1 MKPDLNLLITL
12 NVLLQ
17 ENSVSRAAE
26 RLNLS
31 QPSVSA
37 RLERLRTLFNDPLLI
52 PVSHGMRPTARAER
66 LRPSLEELVARI
78 DEVVAEPGPFVPAE
92 ADITWRI
99 AATDYGAQTA
109 LVPLMNTLR
118 QEAPGTRLAILEMK
132 PALIAQQLEKGTVD
146 LVLHLR
152 EGVPEGLHVRPLFQ
166 ERYVVAG
173 RQGHPALHSAITAEA
188 LCALEHVVVSPDGGG
203 FRGVTDSVLEA
214 RGLSR
219 KVVLSVPHFLLM
231 GTVLSTSDL
240 VALMPERVAAMMPGL
255 MTVLPPM
262 AIPGFELVMLWH
274 ARSHRDLGHRWL
286 RERVVGRFQDGR
298 WNGEVMQ

>member
-1 MKPDLNLLITL
+1 MKPDLNLLMTL

-17 ENSVSRAAE
+17 ENSVSRTAQ

-37 RLERLRTLFNDPLLI
+37 RLERLREWFNDPLLI
-52 PVSHGMRPTARAER
+52 PVSHGMRPTARAEALR
-66 LRPSLEELVARI
+66 LSLEQLSGMI
-78 DEVVAEPGPFVPAE
+78 DEVVAAPGPFIPADAVQE
-92 ADITWRI
+92 WRV

-109 LVPLMNTLR
+109 LVPLMAALR
-118 QEAPGTRLAILEMK
+118 QEAPGTRLAILDMK

-152 EGVPEGLHVRPLFQ
+152 DGVPDGLHIRPLFQ

-173 RQGHPALHSAITAEA
+173 RQGHPALHSDITAEA

-231 GTVLSTSDL
+231 GSVLSTSDL

-255 MTVLPPM
+255 MTVKPTM

-274 ARSHRDLGHRWL
+274 ERSHRDLGHRWL
-286 RERVVGRFQDGR
+286 RERVVGRFQG
-298 WNGEVMQ
+298 GGHKS